1 MVWVSSCWLLSH
13 QLYQEL
19 KGWSFY
25 WNRNFKI
32 LTYFLNN
39 PWIFTNILR
48 LIITRISCNLKK
60 KQCMTSVR
68 LIKKKKHTYKNANK
82 GKTKV
87 FIVVEYFWVGDY
99 GIFSY
104 LMFCTF
110 HILLQE
116 WITWILKTLLS
127 VKNR

>member
-1 MVWVSSCWLLSH
+1 MYDFSQVD
-13 QLYQEL
+13 Q
-19 KGWSFY
+19 
-25 WNRNFKI
+25 
-32 LTYFLNN
+32 
-39 PWIFTNILR
+39 
-48 LIITRISCNLKK
+48 
-60 KQCMTSVR
+60 
-68 LIKKKKHTYKNANK
+68 KKHTYKNANK

-116 WITWILKTLLS
+116 WILKTLLS